1 MLFCLVVL
9 QVRTVPAAAPEVV
22 PAAPPEVVPAEAVL
36 ASESEEKEEI
46 GQIL

>member
-9 QVRTVPAAAPEVV
+9 QVRTVPAAA
-22 PAAPPEVVPAEAVL
+22 PEVVPAEAVL